1 METNQRPL
9 ARLSFTTKKNVATIA
24 IIVLFICLQQTKIPL
39 TVGITYSQ
47 LNNDNSSNL
56 NNDKIHRLKS
66 KANAIL
72 RESETKALP
81 PQSKEPNAIH
91 YKASRFQL
99 APGHSTS
106 FNFSIVHTTSGAT
119 LHPSQ
124 YHNLTNATTIV
135 CSTALKV
142 LPHFAQTALPC
153 WSVLRLFPNAYRFL
167 DINNRR
173 DLVVPYSWYHGLLLA
188 FERVGVH
195 ILDNDLKSNE
205 TFKPPEWRV
214 VMDPIPSGWQE
225 KNMNMDDNNKDAVS
239 TFEQGNPFYFLDQ
252 MDMSTLQQAV
262 LGDEYFQYSYRDGEK
277 RRPSLPLRILL
288 IERRGYSRHWL
299 FANQTADALKSAFGL
314 HENNNNDIDGSN
326 NNNNNIIE
334 IKILPNPEG
343 SLQDQ
348 AIEFHK
354 ADIILS
360 PHGAQLTNLAFIKP
374 CTVVFE
380 FFPIQYYLAF
390 FQPYV
395 LSGHGISYDGYPFMR
410 EPLYD
415 SKDTGNVGAGV
426 RGALRG
432 GPILASPESVVRAF
446 PRLLLDHLSCI
457 ESFR

>member
-1 METNQRPL
+1 
-9 ARLSFTTKKNVATIA
+9 
-24 IIVLFICLQQTKIPL
+24 
-39 TVGITYSQ
+39 
-47 LNNDNSSNL
+47 
-56 NNDKIHRLKS
+56 
-66 KANAIL
+66 
-72 RESETKALP
+72 
-81 PQSKEPNAIH
+81 
-91 YKASRFQL
+91 
-99 APGHSTS
+99 
-106 FNFSIVHTTSGAT
+106 
-119 LHPSQ
+119 
-124 YHNLTNATTIV
+124 
-135 CSTALKV
+135 
-142 LPHFAQTALPC
+142 
-153 WSVLRLFPNAYRFL
+153 
-167 DINNRR
+167 
-173 DLVVPYSWYHGLLLA
+173 
-188 FERVGVH
+188 
-195 ILDNDLKSNE
+195 
-205 TFKPPEWRV
+205 
-214 VMDPIPSGWQE
+214 
-225 KNMNMDDNNKDAVS
+225 
-239 TFEQGNPFYFLDQ
+239 
-252 MDMSTLQQAV
+252 
-262 LGDEYFQYSYRDGEK
+262 
-277 RRPSLPLRILL
+277 LPLRILL

-326 NNNNNIIE
+326 NNNNSIIE

-426 RGALRG
+426 RGELRG